1 MNGREQYEMHKDY
14 IQSNG
19 LDRVID
25 FQENIDHKDSVFDA
39 GSGKLKI
46 PFPPK
51 ADDLVR
57 LHKLIR
63 HRRPFTIIEF
73 GLGYS
78 TVIMADALEKN
89 QKEWESLHEKPEIRN
104 RFMFQLFV
112 VDASSEWIQNV
123 KGRFPAHL
131 LSRVHFQHSNV
142 EIGTFNG
149 QLCHYYK
156 HLPDVIAEFI
166 YLDGPS
172 PKDVQG
178 SINGLSFNCDER
190 TVMSGDLLL
199 MESTFLP
206 GTLILVDGR
215 INNAQFLQR
224 NFTRNYDVKYDKE
237 GDITT
242 FELLEE
248 RLGRYNLLGSDYF

>member
-1 MNGREQYEMHKDY
+1 
-14 IQSNG
+14 
-19 LDRVID
+19 
-25 FQENIDHKDSVFDA
+25 
-39 GSGKLKI
+39 
-46 PFPPK
+46 
-51 ADDLVR
+51 
-57 LHKLIR
+57 
-63 HRRPFTIIEF
+63 
-73 GLGYS
+73 
-78 TVIMADALEKN
+78 MADALEKN
-89 QKEWESLHEKPEIRN
+89 QKEWENRHQKPDIRN

-123 KGRFPAHL
+123 EDRFPAHL

-149 QLCHYYK
+149 QLCHYYRN
-156 HLPDVIAEFI
+156 LPDVITGFI
-166 YLDGPS
+166 YLDGLS

-206 GTLILVDGR
+206 GTFILVDGI
-215 INNAQFLQR
+215 INNARFLQR

-237 GDITT
+237 GVSLRLNYWKKGWADTT
-242 FELLEE
+242 
-248 RLGRYNLLGSDYF
+248 Y